1 MFDSKMLL
9 LDEPISVLDPNVAIE
24 MYNLI
29 EELNCKDNIT
39 IIMITHNIQSAL
51 KYASH
56 IMHIGKIFFTDD
68 TVMTVAIADAIM
80 NGGQHENFI
89 QSMKNGDAI
98 ILIKVM
104 DILLEDG
111 LNPKIPSL
119 ITAGETV
126 LRCECL
132 HAARLQN

>member
-1 MFDSKMLL
+1 MILKYALQKMKIEKLSKHCYRELSAGQQQRVLLARALCSTQKMLL

-56 IMHIGKIFFTDD
+56 IMHIGKNIFYRRYGYDCSDCGRHYERRT
-68 TVMTVAIADAIM
+68 T
-80 NGGQHENFI
+80 
-89 QSMKNGDAI
+89 
-98 ILIKVM
+98 
-104 DILLEDG
+104 
-111 LNPKIPSL
+111 
-119 ITAGETV
+119 
-126 LRCECL
+126 
-132 HAARLQN
+132 